1 MIELFDALSVTRE
14 TIKDEDRV
22 VYLLVSLLDLYKCV
36 PKLDPDV
43 VIECILHQEK
53 KNSKTEVRQ
62 AQLGKVL

>member
-22 VYLLVSLLDLYKCV
+22 VYLLVSLLDSYKCV
-36 PKLDPDV
+36 PKLDPEV

-53 KNSKTEVRQ
+53 NCKTEVKQ
-62 AQLGKVL
+62 AQLGKML